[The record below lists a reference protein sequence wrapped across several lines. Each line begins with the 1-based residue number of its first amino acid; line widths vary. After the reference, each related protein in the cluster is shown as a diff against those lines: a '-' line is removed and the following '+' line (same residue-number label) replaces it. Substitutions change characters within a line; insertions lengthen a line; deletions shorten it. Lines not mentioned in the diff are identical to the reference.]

1 MAEAEKQGRD
11 DLADAREQFQNQ
23 LNEKD
28 EMQKRMEVEF
38 NELPLEQE
46 QTHLDKIKEQQDQFS
61 QRLDKGDGEH

>member
-38 NELPLEQE
+38 NELTLEQE
-46 QTHLDKIKEQQDQFS
+46 
-61 QRLDKGDGEH
+61 